1 MTKQELLKMVEA
13 LPEGGPP
20 DGYDRIAA
28 EVQFFNRRT
37 RLLESID
44 EIDRGGGIPHE
55 EIEAMMDQWL
65 EE

>member
-13 LPEGGPP
+13 LPEEGEP
-20 DGYDRIAA
+20 DGFDRIAA

-44 EIDRGGGIPHE
+44 QIDRGEGIPHE
-55 EIEAMMDQWL
+55 EIEAMMDKWL